1 MRRNHN
7 IRKTVKVEAT
17 LEEGVED
24 MPIEYMNHDEKHLTK
39 RQRLLV
45 WNAVNDPQLT
55 WAEAAKKAGYK
66 NPIVIGRYMH
76 EGNKYAHVR
85 REYERLMSEAKKKF
99 ELTHDKAVED
109 LYTIRDL
116 ALESGS
122 YSAAIQAQG
131 LLLKVGGLI
140 VDRREVLHGKIDQM
154 SRDEVE
160 RRLKQLIGTKAIE
173 NSSGS
178 NILENKS
185 GDRVV
190 ILTSCLAWISS
201 LNILQSSH
209 FCIISNLLHLVFCI
223 ECINPPNTI
232 T

>member
-1 MRRNHN
+1 MPNNNN
-7 IRKTVKVEAT
+7 IRKSVKIEKT

-24 MPIEYMNHDEKHLTK
+24 MPIEYVNHDEKHLTK

-66 NPIVIGRYMH
+66 NPIVVGRLMRKN
-76 EGNKYAHVR
+76 EDSRYAHVR

-131 LLLKVGGLI
+131 LLLKVGG
-140 VDRREVLHGKIDQM
+140 
-154 SRDEVE
+154 
-160 RRLKQLIGTKAIE
+160 
-173 NSSGS
+173 
-178 NILENKS
+178 
-185 GDRVV
+185 
-190 ILTSCLAWISS
+190 
-201 LNILQSSH
+201 
-209 FCIISNLLHLVFCI
+209 
-223 ECINPPNTI
+223 
-232 T
+232 

>member
-1 MRRNHN
+1 MQKKNHN
-7 IRKTVKVEAT
+7 IRKSVKVEKT
-17 LEEGVED
+17 LEEGVDD
-24 MPIEYMNHDEKHLTK
+24 MPIEYMNHDERHLTK

-45 WNAVNDPQLT
+45 WNAANDPQLT

-66 NPIVIGRYMH
+66 NPVVIGRYMH
-76 EGNKYAHVR
+76 EGNKYSHVR
-85 REYERLMSEAKKKF
+85 AEYERLMSEAKKKF

-160 RRLKQLIGTKAIE
+160 RRLQQLLGSKAIE
-173 NSSGS
+173 HKSEALIINKSDKSSGS
-178 NILENKS
+178 K
-185 GDRVV
+185 
-190 ILTSCLAWISS
+190 
-201 LNILQSSH
+201 
-209 FCIISNLLHLVFCI
+209 
-223 ECINPPNTI
+223 
-232 T
+232 